1 MLKIRDD
8 LDLKELEK
16 FGFRPKYDE
25 DTGELK
31 GYFYV
36 NNKEMGLL
44 PMRCGIDIK
53 KEEKPI
59 KKKFLSIRYTFK
71 RDKRGVPPVKKN
83 KIWLVDNYN
92 YQYTDFDILYDL
104 IKANLIVKE

>member
-59 KKKFLSIRYTFK
+59 KKKFLSIRYTLK
-71 RDKRGVPPVKKN
+71 RDKRGVPLVKKN

>member
-1 MLKIRDD
+1 
-8 LDLKELEK
+8 
-16 FGFRPKYDE
+16 
-25 DTGELK
+25 
-31 GYFYV
+31 
-36 NNKEMGLL
+36 MGLL

-71 RDKRGVPPVKKN
+71 RDKRGVPLVKKN

>member
-71 RDKRGVPPVKKN
+71 RDKRGVPLVKKN

-92 YQYTDFDILYDL
+92 YQYTDFDVLYDL

>member
-71 RDKRGVPPVKKN
+71 RDKRGVPLVKKN